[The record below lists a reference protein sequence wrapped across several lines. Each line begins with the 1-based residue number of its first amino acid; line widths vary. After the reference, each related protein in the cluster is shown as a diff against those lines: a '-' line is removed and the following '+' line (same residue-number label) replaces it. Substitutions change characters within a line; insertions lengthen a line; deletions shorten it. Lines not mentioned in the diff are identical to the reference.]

1 MTEREYDNPWEPTD
15 EDSRGDY
22 DQDLDRQSA
31 LDDL

>member
-1 MTEREYDNPWEPTD
+1 MTERYDPWEPTD

-22 DQDLDRQSA
+22 DQDLDRQRE

>member
-1 MTEREYDNPWEPTD
+1 MTERQDPWEPTD

-31 LDDL
+31 LDDQ